1 MEHINSFKAA
11 VAALCAALTALW
23 GWFGWVVVAWV
34 GCMLIDYAT
43 GSAAALRAGEWS
55 SKAARDGIWHKLGS
69 VVAVIV
75 AAMLDTVIGH
85 LLGNVPGVELPF
97 TYTVLLCPLVVIWY
111 ILTEAG
117 SIIENAGALGAPIPA
132 WLEKMIA
139 ALSSSVDR
147 AGNQL
152 SQADGSNSENYDK
165 PKG

>member
-1 MEHINSFKAA
+1 MEHINAFKAA
-11 VAALCAALTALW
+11 LAALCAALTALW
-23 GWFGWVVVAWV
+23 GWFGWVVVAWI

-55 SKAARDGIWHKLGS
+55 SKSARDGIWHKLGS

-75 AAMLDTVIGH
+75 AAILDVVIGH
-85 LLGNVPGVELPF
+85 LLANVPGVELPF

-132 WLEKMIA
+132 WLTKMIA
-139 ALSSSVDR
+139 VLESKVDN
-147 AGNQL
+147 AGDKL
-152 SQADGSNSENYDK
+152 SNSNDEE
-165 PKG
+165 